1 LIVQLAASGLPHA
14 DPFKSRHSSHAGQKG
29 DISERQ
35 LMAQSGRSQIVEH
48 NALQKGH
55 YRRWTDDG

>member
-29 DISERQ
+29 DIGERQ
-35 LMAQSGRSQIVEH
+35 LMAHSGPS
-48 NALQKGH
+48 AFGH
-55 YRRWTDDG
+55 STDDVQEYGSPVVLS